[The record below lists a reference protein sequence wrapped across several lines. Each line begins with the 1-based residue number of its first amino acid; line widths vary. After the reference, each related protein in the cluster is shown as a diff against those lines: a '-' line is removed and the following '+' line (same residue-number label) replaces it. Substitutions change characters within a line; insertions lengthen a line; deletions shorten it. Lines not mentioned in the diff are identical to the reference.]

1 MLYIHILYIYIW
13 ITPHTWN
20 GSWRPRLRSS
30 WAWSWRASDPV
41 PRPRRRCHRGHRWNQ
56 RSTGEFWVENAGEK
70 PRKMEKKQV
79 SKGLKWIFQL
89 IESKKIG
96 EWKWIW
102 TNLFLWI
109 HHSFP
114 NLWPKIPGTASAVSR
129 KSHARNAWHPVGQN
143 LWDPIPWY
151 PKIVG

>member
-1 MLYIHILYIYIW
+1 MDYPPYLEWLMASKAPEFLGLVL
-13 ITPHTWN
+13 T
-20 GSWRPRLRSS
+20 RLRPCSK
-30 WAWSWRASDPV
+30 AKAQVPPGPPGPPV
-41 PRPRRRCHRGHRWNQ
+41 KSTNDGGILGRKRW
-56 RSTGEFWVENAGEK
+56 WKA
-70 PRKMEKKQV
+70 KKNGKKT
-79 SKGLKWIFQL
+79 SFERIKIDFQL

-102 TNLFLWI
+102 TNRFLWI